1 MGPVIL
7 TLLIAAGGIAVMF
20 ALGWGQVVAGLRA
33 GDQAGDAT
41 VSAVV
46 DTGQLAVVAVVR
58 NPGDVPLVAGFSA
71 RRRLLPGWFGDG
83 MTVRVPRRTTR
94 RKFRAGAHETVGVVP
109 AASHAE
115 FRLPIGIPARRY
127 QLTAVVGQTRG
138 RPRVFR
144 VPVVSEGPAGAGRPA
159 RAARAGDRG

>member
-1 MGPVIL
+1 MIL
-7 TLLIAAGGIAVMF
+7 ALVVAVGGIAVML
-20 ALGWGQVVAGLRA
+20 ALGWGLVAAGLRA

-41 VSAVV
+41 VSAAA
-46 DTGQLAVVAVVR
+46 DAGQLTVIAVVR

-71 RRRLLPGWFGDG
+71 RRRLLPVWFSAG

-109 AASHAE
+109 AASRAE
-115 FRLPIGIPARRY
+115 FRLPVDTPARRY
-127 QLTAVVGQTRG
+127 LLIAVVGQTGG
-138 RPRVFR
+138 RLRVLR
-144 VPVVSEGPAGAGRPA
+144 VPVVSDGPAGAGRPA

>member
-71 RRRLLPGWFGDG
+71 RRL
-83 MTVRVPRRTTR
+83 
-94 RKFRAGAHETVGVVP
+94 
-109 AASHAE
+109 
-115 FRLPIGIPARRY
+115 
-127 QLTAVVGQTRG
+127 
-138 RPRVFR
+138 
-144 VPVVSEGPAGAGRPA
+144 
-159 RAARAGDRG
+159 

>member
-1 MGPVIL
+1 ML
-7 TLLIAAGGIAVMF
+7 
-20 ALGWGQVVAGLRA
+20 ALGWGLVMAGLRA

-46 DTGQLAVVAVVR
+46 DAGQLAVVAWC
-58 NPGDVPLVAGFSA
+58 AI
-71 RRRLLPGWFGDG
+71 
-83 MTVRVPRRTTR
+83 
-94 RKFRAGAHETVGVVP
+94 P
-109 AASHAE
+109 AASRAE

-127 QLTAVVGQTRG
+127 QLTAVVGQTGG

-144 VPVVSEGPAGAGRPA
+144 IPVVSERPAGAGRPA